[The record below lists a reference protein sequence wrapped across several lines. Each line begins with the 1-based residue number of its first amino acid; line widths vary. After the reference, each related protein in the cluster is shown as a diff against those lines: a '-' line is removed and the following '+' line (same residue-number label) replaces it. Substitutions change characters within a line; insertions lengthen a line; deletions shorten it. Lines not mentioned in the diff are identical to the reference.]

1 MGLREDH
8 SPLRDDG
15 KQMATKEVGDDDDG
29 SIGLLRRAV
38 EEDLSAYPWFGRGWV
53 FQELAPS
60 KDPRIQCGERRLPW
74 DDLLGVA
81 RPFLGRTEATRRLQA
96 LDAVHRSSSARSDKD
111 LCSLILARRGSHV
124 TDPRDLFFSL
134 MGLASD
140 RETYRKFLVPDYG
153 KPARQVYIAA
163 ARYMKHKLGLS
174 GFLHSAFARP
184 AAKKSRALHL
194 PSWVPDW
201 EVQTI
206 IPTAQ
211 ETEETKSEPTVSSS
225 EPLDKGA
232 LLLVEQIEEFGKVER
247 LTDAFQRGASCF
259 PPQLNPG
266 KEGLSNSE
274 SDCSEW
280 NNSIGPVKNTVT
292 TVANPLEAPEWPEP
306 DDARFHY
313 AMAADPSQEPLPT
326 PTTCRLALVVKHG
339 GPDDIDKSSS
349 TYYTVSVPVSVAL
362 GDSLISFKNPSFDT
376 VRSAA
381 REEDVIY
388 GFRRPLKG
396 SPDRITTEYG
406 EAPLYEL
413 AGIHPCNLELI
424 TIHGKTHDRGSL
436 IAFY

>member
-1 MGLREDH
+1 MEASLGLDDPLDHDSIYTDLLEPDSIRLLELYPGPMRAIPLMGSLIVTTLRDCEADLVNRYTALSYVWGDGDDADLAPAAADTIILAGGSLKLGITANLSAALKDVRHTSEVMTVWIDAVCINQADVEERSRQVDLMGEIYRNAGSTIVYLGPLNPAVSLLFDIVVERKQQRMGLREDH

-259 PPQLNPG
+259 PHN
-266 KEGLSNSE
+266 
-274 SDCSEW
+274 
-280 NNSIGPVKNTVT
+280 
-292 TVANPLEAPEWPEP
+292 
-306 DDARFHY
+306 
-313 AMAADPSQEPLPT
+313 
-326 PTTCRLALVVKHG
+326 
-339 GPDDIDKSSS
+339 
-349 TYYTVSVPVSVAL
+349 
-362 GDSLISFKNPSFDT
+362 
-376 VRSAA
+376 
-381 REEDVIY
+381 
-388 GFRRPLKG
+388 
-396 SPDRITTEYG
+396 
-406 EAPLYEL
+406 
-413 AGIHPCNLELI
+413 
-424 TIHGKTHDRGSL
+424 
-436 IAFY
+436 